1 MRRLPLQQTRYN
13 TMLVAIGAG
22 VRAAVGD
29 SWRVFSLQLLA
40 LLVGVYLGSN
50 LTSYVLLRIPGGRP
64 SAVLLMV
71 VLVELLIR
79 ARTRAV
85 RARPPL
91 PWVICD
97 NLRIGAVYAVVLEA
111 FKVGT

>member
-13 TMLVAIGAG
+13 SMLVAFGAG

-64 SAVLLMV
+64 SA
-71 VLVELLIR
+71 
-79 ARTRAV
+79 
-85 RARPPL
+85 L

-97 NLRIGAVYAVVLEA
+97 NLRISAVYAVVLEA